1 MAASAAAV
9 ISSSAVS
16 AAAVVPSGSSAGLI
30 GQVVLGNKSLDLDK
44 SVSAGEV
51 ESALVV
57 YLANLD
63 YDLVADSNDILNT
76 VNVLDIK
83 MADVYKTLFAGSDLN
98 ECAEVHQA
106 GNNTLV
112 DSADL
117 GIVRDGL
124 NHIESALRIVNV
136 DSGDEDGSVLFNVDL
151 AVALCADLLDN
162 LALLADDIADLLG
175 VNLGGEHLGSILG
188 ELFSGLGD
196 NGQHDFIEDVAAC
209 LVGLVKSLADDGGG
223 QTVYFKIHLDGS
235 DTLEAGNPLVY

>member
-83 MADVYKTLFAGSDLN
+83 WLMWTRPSLPGAISTNAPK
-98 ECAEVHQA
+98 
-106 GNNTLV
+106 
-112 DSADL
+112 
-117 GIVRDGL
+117 
-124 NHIESALRIVNV
+124 
-136 DSGDEDGSVLFNVDL
+136 
-151 AVALCADLLDN
+151 
-162 LALLADDIADLLG
+162 
-175 VNLGGEHLGSILG
+175 SIRR
-188 ELFSGLGD
+188 
-196 NGQHDFIEDVAAC
+196 V
-209 LVGLVKSLADDGGG
+209 
-223 QTVYFKIHLDGS
+223 T
-235 DTLEAGNPLVY
+235 TPL

>member
-1 MAASAAAV
+1 MAASAATV

-16 AAAVVPSGSSAGLI
+16 AAAVVPSGSSAGLF

-83 MADVYKTLFAGSDLN
+83 VADVDKTLFAGSDLN

-124 NHIESALRIVNV
+124 NHIESTLRIVNV

-162 LALLADDIADLLG
+162 LALLTDDIADLLG

-188 ELFSGLGD
+188 ELFSGLE
-196 NGQHDFIEDVAAC
+196 I
-209 LVGLVKSLADDGGG
+209 
-223 QTVYFKIHLDGS
+223 TGS
-235 DTLEAGNPLVY
+235 MTSSRM

>member
-16 AAAVVPSGSSAGLI
+16 AAAVVPPGSSAGLI

-83 MADVYKTLFAGSDLN
+83 MADVDKTLFAGSDLN
-98 ECAEVHQA
+98 
-106 GNNTLV
+106 
-112 DSADL
+112 
-117 GIVRDGL
+117 
-124 NHIESALRIVNV
+124 
-136 DSGDEDGSVLFNVDL
+136 GSSSTN
-151 AVALCADLLDN
+151 APK
-162 LALLADDIADLLG
+162 
-175 VNLGGEHLGSILG
+175 SIRR
-188 ELFSGLGD
+188 
-196 NGQHDFIEDVAAC
+196 V
-209 LVGLVKSLADDGGG
+209 
-223 QTVYFKIHLDGS
+223 T
-235 DTLEAGNPLVY
+235 TPL